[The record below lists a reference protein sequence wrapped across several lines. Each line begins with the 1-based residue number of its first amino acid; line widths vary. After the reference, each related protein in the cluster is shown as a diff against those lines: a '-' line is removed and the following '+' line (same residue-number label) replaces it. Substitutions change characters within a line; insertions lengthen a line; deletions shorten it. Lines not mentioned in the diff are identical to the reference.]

1 MIAPVPFISPMIR
14 EDVLDCMLPRPQ
26 ISTAEWITSSVNM
39 PPDSKLKG
47 RARLDLFPHAVGILE
62 AFDDP
67 DIERITLQ
75 TAAQVGKTTLAQFA
89 VAKVGATNPHPMA
102 WADADERSTKR
113 VLKRTWR
120 MFERTDG
127 LAELCP
133 PRHMQAGD
141 QMQLPTFV
149 VHGAWARSA
158 SSAADYG
165 AFLVVLNETDKMVHS
180 STDAEADFRYLMAER
195 AKGYIGSKIF
205 EMSTPT
211 LVGESYIEK
220 QRLLGDNRG
229 WFVPCPKCNHFQR
242 LKTGDGKTPGGI
254 RFLKLNKKLDPAKAL
269 ESAWYECEKCRGKIH
284 EHQRFEMLQGG
295 LWVPEGCSIRR
306 GKVVGTPSRKGSH
319 ASFGPLPTLASLL
332 PGISIGLIAR
342 EHVTALTASPTERTE
357 RRRHF
362 VNSWEGET
370 WDPRPQR
377 VTAHQLIERLGVDE
391 PLRIVPE
398 FARFVTVGVDVGR
411 VNDNLI
417 FHWVVSA
424 WARQQGEG
432 NRWGRRGQL
441 VDTGITYGMDEF
453 RGLLFEWFRD
463 GYPHADGLPMRVS
476 RVAIDSGDGDVSN
489 TIYGLCDQFDGAE
502 PVKGSSRS
510 GFPDLFQLGFQRT
523 NVPPKI
529 LAARKKAGLGDLL
542 IVNTQRTQE
551 WRVDQTSGLVTRDS
565 PDFYGIPLEA
575 CEDTE
580 FLDELINEYF
590 ENGQWLKSGANERG
604 DALRYSLV
612 AAEHYGTR
620 HGAKW
625 DRFPPRS
632 NSEKAASQRRNRDT
646 VKRAGLRNPSGQP
659 FVATQ
664 RRQR

>member
-1 MIAPVPFISPMIR
+1 MIAPLSSSPLIR
-14 EDVLDCMLPRPQ
+14 ADVLDCILPRPQ
-26 ISTAEWITSSVNM
+26 ISTAAWLTSSVSM

-47 RARLDLFPHAVGILE
+47 RARLDLFPHAVGILD

-67 DIERITLQ
+67 EVERLSIQ
-75 TAAQVGKTTLAQFA
+75 TAAQVGKTTLAQFV

-120 MFERTDG
+120 MFERTEG

-141 QMQLPTFV
+141 QMNLPTFV
-149 VHGAWARSA
+149 VHGAWSRSA

-165 AFLVVLNETDKMVHS
+165 AFVVVLNETDKMVHS
-180 STDAEADFRYLMAER
+180 STDSEADFRYLMCER
-195 AKGYIGSKIF
+195 AKGYIGSKIL

-211 LVGESYIEK
+211 LKGESYIEK

-229 WFVPCPKCNHFQR
+229 WFVPCPKCNAFQQ

-254 RFLKLNKKLDPAKAL
+254 RFSKLNGRLDPTKAFQT
-269 ESAWYECEKCRGKIH
+269 AYYQCEKCSGRIH

-295 LWVPEGCSIRR
+295 LWVPEGCKIRR
-306 GKVVGTPSRKGSH
+306 GKVVGTPNRVGPH

-332 PGISIGLIAR
+332 PGISIGLVAR
-342 EHVTALTASPTERTE
+342 EHVTALTANPTDRTE
-357 RRRHF
+357 LRRHF

-370 WDPRPQR
+370 FDPRPQR
-377 VTAHQLIERLGVDE
+377 VSAHQLIERLGVDE
-391 PLRIVPE
+391 PLRVCPE
-398 FARFVTVGVDVGR
+398 FARFLTIGVDVGR

-424 WARQQGEG
+424 WARQNGEG
-432 NRWGRRGQL
+432 KLWGRRGQL
-441 VDTGITYGMDEF
+441 VDTGITYGMEAF
-453 RGLLFEWFRD
+453 RELLLEWFRD
-463 GYPHADGLPMRVS
+463 GYPHADGLAPMTATRVC
-476 RVAIDSGDGDVSN
+476 IDSGDGDVSH
-489 TIYGLCDQFDGAE
+489 TIYGLCEDFDKAW
-502 PVKGSSRS
+502 PIKGSSNS
-510 GFPDLFQLGFQRT
+510 HFPDLFQMGYQRT
-523 NVPPKI
+523 NVPPKV

-565 PDFYGIPLEA
+565 VDFFGIPLEA
-575 CEDTE
+575 CDDEE

-590 ENGQWLKSGANERG
+590 EAGKWLKSGANERG
-604 DALRYSLV
+604 DAWRYSLV
-612 AAEHYGTR
+612 GAEHYGTR
-620 HGAKW
+620 HGARW
-625 DRFPPRS
+625 DRFPARS
-632 NSEKAASQRRNRDT
+632 TQEVAATQRRNRSA
-646 VKRAGLRNPSGQP
+646 VKRSGLKTPSGQA

-664 RRQR
+664 RRN